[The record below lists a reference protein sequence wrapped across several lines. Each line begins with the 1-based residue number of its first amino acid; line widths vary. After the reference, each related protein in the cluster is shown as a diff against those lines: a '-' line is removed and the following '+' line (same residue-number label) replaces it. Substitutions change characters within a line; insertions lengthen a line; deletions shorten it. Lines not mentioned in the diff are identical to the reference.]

1 MIQPSPLIKEKKVAD
16 KPNTEETQTI
26 NLILNK
32 GVVELT
38 GTPNELLHQI
48 QTLLDEQ
55 QIDMQSHGNN
65 EVVAKII
72 EFPKVGIYTHPS
84 VGQE

>member
-1 MIQPSPLIKEKKVAD
+1 MAD
-16 KPNTEETQTI
+16 KPNTKETQTV

-38 GTPNELLHQI
+38 GTPSELLRQI
-48 QTLLDEQ
+48 QTLVDEQ
-55 QIDMQSHGNN
+55 QIEMQSHGNN
-65 EVVAKII
+65 ESVAKII
-72 EFPKVGIYTHPS
+72 EFPKVGIYSHPS